1 VTGADGSTRYERVE
15 TEQSPLLIRLA
26 YFVLIGWWLSALW
39 MGVAWFLCA
48 TIIGLPLG
56 LMMVNR
62 VPFIFT
68 LHRGYA

>member
-1 VTGADGSTRYERVE
+1 
-15 TEQSPLLIRLA
+15 
-26 YFVLIGWWLSALW
+26 